1 MEGDGVSCAVNGATP
16 RVLPLGKQ
24 DQTAPMAAYTFAALF
39 LAHVIADYV
48 LQTTWMVVNKKRPI
62 AMAAHIT
69 LVLGTMCATTW
80 TLNPWF
86 LALATLHLWIDIV
99 KTYAMPEGL
108 GAYVADQVLHVAS
121 IAGIALL
128 APQIWPMSPL
138 AEVEALPL
146 YYMIIGGVLFAA
158 RGGQYA
164 VAMLVHA
171 KGTGS
176 GHGIVLGWA
185 ERAALCVVLIGG
197 WPVWVVAV
205 IAVKGLYMG
214 LSFARRDESNRTRLL
229 LGSGISLAWGL
240 AVAVPLALVM
250 PMMQ

>member
-1 MEGDGVSCAVNGATP
+1 
-16 RVLPLGKQ
+16 
-24 DQTAPMAAYTFAALF
+24 MAAYTFAALF

-62 AMAAHIT
+62 AMAAHIA
-69 LVLGTMCATTW
+69 LVLGTMCATTASFH
-80 TLNPWF
+80 PWF
-86 LALATLHLWIDIV
+86 LGLALAHLWIDIV
-99 KTYAMPEGL
+99 KTYAMPKGL

-121 IAGIALL
+121 IAGVALL
-128 APQIWPMSPL
+128 APQIWPASPL
-138 AEVEALPL
+138 SGVEGLPL
-146 YYMIIGGVLFAA
+146 YYMIVGGVLFAA

-164 VAMLVHA
+164 VAMLVGHR
-171 KGTGS
+171 GTGS

-197 WPVWVVAV
+197 WPILTAAV
-205 IAVKGLYMG
+205 IALKGLYMG
-214 LSFARRDESNRTRLL
+214 VSLWRRDDAARSRLL
-229 LGSGISLAWGL
+229 IGTAVSLAWGL